1 MLEDGELQAII
12 GTGTPEAF
20 GRNPD
25 IVRLY
30 PDYRAAEMEYYKRT
44 KIFPIMHTVVIRR
57 DVHEKHRVPGQRA
70 LPCLRTIQDS
80 LR

>member
-1 MLEDGELQAII
+1 MLEDGELSAII

-30 PDYRAAEMEYYKRT
+30 PGLS
-44 KIFPIMHTVVIRR
+44 RR
-57 DVHEKHRVPGQRA
+57 RNGI
-70 LPCLRTIQDS
+70 L
-80 LR
+80 